1 MSCYAWFYNYGV
13 ILTYLSLA
21 SSVLGILAVLNGPH
35 IVTAI
40 VCLMVSGFLDAFDG
54 TVARTRKNATAQEKS
69 FGIQIDSLCDMVCFG
84 VLPACIGGA
93 CGLHRLWQ
101 LAILVLFV
109 LAALIRLAYYN
120 VMEMEQRNV
129 DEEGKRFFQGLPV
142 TSVAIILP
150 IVYGIIMYC
159 GLFRWADVI
168 LPLMF
173 ALIGI
178 GYVVKVKIRKPSIY
192 ETLALILFGALVMA
206 AILFFRF
213 SILKR

>member
-1 MSCYAWFYNYGV
+1 MLGFYNYGV

-93 CGLHRLWQ
+93 CGLHRPWQ
-101 LAILVLFV
+101 LALLALFV

-120 VMEMEQRNV
+120 VMEMEQKNV
-129 DEEGKRFFQGLPV
+129 DEEGKRFFRGLPV
-142 TSVAIILP
+142 TSVAIVLP
-150 IVYGIIMYC
+150 IVYGIMMYC
-159 GLFRWADVI
+159 RLFRWADVI
-168 LPLMF
+168 LPVMF

-178 GYVVKVKIRKPSIY
+178 GYVTKIKIRKPTIY

-213 SILKR
+213 SVLKR

>member
-1 MSCYAWFYNYGV
+1 MLGFYNYGV

-21 SSVLGILAVLNGPH
+21 SSVFGVLSILNGPH

-69 FGIQIDSLCDMVCFG
+69 FGIQIDSLCDLVCFG

-93 CGLHRLWQ
+93 CGLHRPWQ
-101 LAILVLFV
+101 LALLVLFV

-120 VMEMEQRNV
+120 VMEMEQQNV
-129 DEEGKRFFQGLPV
+129 DETGKRFFRGLPV

-150 IVYGIIMYC
+150 IVYGIMMYSR
-159 GLFRWADVI
+159 LFRWADII
-168 LPLMF
+168 LPAMF

-178 GYVVKVKIRKPSIY
+178 GYVTNIRIRKPTIY
-192 ETLALILFGALVMA
+192 GTIALILFGALVMA